1 VIIEWDNN
9 IDSSWNFAFRNAPH
23 SRSRARCGP
32 FAHWRY
38 GGGLKAL
45 LLFTHSDSQLTAA
58 RLRTWADMV
67 ARCFCEWTPTV
78 SGTSGISV

>member
-1 VIIEWDNN
+1 MPRIRVPVP
-9 IDSSWNFAFRNAPH
+9 AAGRLRTGATV
-23 SRSRARCGP
+23 
-32 FAHWRY
+32 
-38 GGGLKAL
+38 GGLKAL